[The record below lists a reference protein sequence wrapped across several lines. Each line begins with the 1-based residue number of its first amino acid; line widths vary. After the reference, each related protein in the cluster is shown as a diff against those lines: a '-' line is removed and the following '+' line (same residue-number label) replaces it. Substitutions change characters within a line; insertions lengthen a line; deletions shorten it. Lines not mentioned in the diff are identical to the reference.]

1 MQSLRKLERLVDE
14 MLLFA
19 RGGQLAV
26 EAVVARELLAN
37 IENAAREA
45 FSVSGFELEFQALAD
60 DGRVYVNSAALI
72 SVCLNLI
79 ENACHACRG
88 QGRVTV
94 TVGVVEGR
102 LCLAF
107 QDCGPGI
114 PAAQAAQI
122 FEPFF
127 TTRANGTGL
136 GLAVARAV
144 TEAHGGELTLVSGA
158 AGGACFL
165 MTLPLIAPQSQQ
177 SPFRVNA
184 ETHAVAAF
192 APAGLRHAG

>member
-1 MQSLRKLERLVDE
+1 MSLRKLERLVDE

-26 EAVVARELLAN
+26 EPVAARELLAAV
-37 IENAAREA
+37 ESAAREA
-45 FSVSGFELEFQALAD
+45 FSVSGFELEFAPLD
-60 DGRVYVNSAALI
+60 DAGRVYVNSAALI

-79 ENACHACRG
+79 DNACHACRA
-88 QGRVTV
+88 QGRMTV
-94 TVGVVEGR
+94 TAGVIDGK

-107 QDCGPGI
+107 QDNGPGI
-114 PAAQAAQI
+114 TSEQAAQI

-144 TEAHGGELTLVSGA
+144 TQAHGGELTLV
-158 AGGACFL
+158 AGHGQGACFL
-165 MTLPLIAPQSQQ
+165 MTLPLIGSQSAAQD
-177 SPFRVNA
+177 SPVTL
-184 ETHAVAAF
+184 ETHAVSAY
-192 APAGLRHAG
+192 APADLRQAG